1 MTLWQVRTRV
11 RDIPGKLAQLATALG
26 AVRGNV
32 VGIDVHG
39 CDLEHVHDD
48 LFVDVPEAI
57 EAGDL
62 AQVLAGTGGAGGT
75 DGSGGA
81 EPVRVRRA
89 RVQEL
94 VDGPSQALT
103 LAARL
108 VEDPAALPALLCRL
122 VGADSADLCG
132 QPPPDSPHHLTVG
145 WPGRRGFVVVRR
157 EWAPFTW
164 VERAR
169 VDRLVAVAAVVA
181 RDQAN
186 AGGRVVLTDGS
197 RLRIRLGG
205 PEDAGHVADLL
216 ARCSRSAREA
226 RFVADDGE
234 RLPVRWL
241 ERLAAP
247 PEGFSLLAFAESG
260 QLVGMAQCLP
270 QDPPHDRAG
279 APGGAHEVGLL
290 VEDGWQRRGIGTL
303 LVRGLARRALA
314 DGVTE
319 LVAVSTADRTGHAGP
334 ARSAGPGGPG
344 GTERLFARAGLPV
357 LTRYADGVWEARARL
372 RTGARGEPVSAADLN
387 SAVLR
392 GEAAV
397 RAWARST
404 AR

>member
-1 MTLWQVRTRV
+1 MWQVRTRV

-57 EAGDL
+57 DAGDL
-62 AQVLAGTGGAGGT
+62 ARALAST
-75 DGSGGA
+75 DGADRADNAGDTAGA

-108 VEDPAALPALLCRL
+108 VEDPAALPGLLCGL

-132 QPPPDSPHHLTVG
+132 HPPPDSPHHLTVG
-145 WPGRRGFVVVRR
+145 WPGRRGFVVVHR

-186 AGGRVVLTDGS
+186 AGDRVVLPDGS

-216 ARCSRSAREA
+216 TRCSRSAREA

-270 QDPPHDRAG
+270 QDAPQDRS
-279 APGGAHEVGLL
+279 GGAHEVGLL
-290 VEDGWQRRGIGTL
+290 VEDGWQRHGIGTL

-319 LVAVSTADRTGHAGP
+319 LVAVSTAAQAGR
-334 ARSAGPGGPG
+334 A

-357 LTRYADGVWEARARL
+357 LTKYADGVWEARARL
-372 RTGARGEPVSAADLN
+372 RTDARGEPVSAADLH

>member
-1 MTLWQVRTRV
+1 MRTRV

-48 LFVDVPEAI
+48 LFVDVPETVDA
-57 EAGDL
+57 DRL
-62 AQVLAGTGGAGGT
+62 AQVLAATGGSDDAA
-75 DGSGGA
+75 GA
-81 EPVRVRRA
+81 EPVRLRRA

-94 VDGPSQALT
+94 VDGPGQALT
-103 LAARL
+103 LAAWL
-108 VEDPAALPALLCRL
+108 VEDPAALPGLLCRL
-122 VGADSADLCG
+122 VGADSAELCG
-132 QPPPDSPHHLTVG
+132 QPPPDSPHLLAVG
-145 WPGRRGFVVVRR
+145 WPGRSGFVVVRR

-169 VDRLVAVAAVVA
+169 VDRLAAVAAALA
-181 RDQAN
+181 RRQAD
-186 AGGRVVLTDGS
+186 AGDRVVLADGS

-205 PEDAGHVADLL
+205 PEDAWHVADLL
-216 ARCSRSAREA
+216 ARCSRSSREA
-226 RFVADDGE
+226 RFVADEGE

-241 ERLAAP
+241 DRLAAP

-260 QLVGMAQCLP
+260 NLVGMAQCLP
-270 QDPPHDRAG
+270 QDPAGDR
-279 APGGAHEVGLL
+279 PGGAHEVGLL

-319 LVAVSTADRTGHAGP
+319 LVAVSTAAHV
-334 ARSAGPGGPG
+334 

-372 RTGARGEPVSAADLN
+372 RADAREEPVSAADLH

>member
-48 LFVDVPEAI
+48 LFVDVPETIDA
-57 EAGDL
+57 DRL
-62 AQVLAGTGGAGGT
+62 AQALAGADDADRTEGPDDAAA
-75 DGSGGA
+75 A

-89 RVQEL
+89 RAQDL
-94 VDGPSQALT
+94 VDGPSQALI

-108 VEDPAALPALLCRL
+108 VEDPAALPGLLCQL
-122 VGADSADLCG
+122 VGADGADLCG
-132 QPPPDSPHHLTVG
+132 QAPPESPHQLVVG
-145 WPGRRGFVVVRR
+145 WPGRPGFVVVRR
-157 EWAPFTW
+157 EWAPFTLA
-164 VERAR
+164 ERAR
-169 VDRLVAVAAVVA
+169 ADRLVAVAAAVA
-181 RDQAN
+181 RAQAN
-186 AGGRVVLTDGS
+186 AGDLVVLADGS
-197 RLRIRLGG
+197 RLRIRLGR

-241 ERLAAP
+241 DRLAAP
-247 PEGFSLLAFAESG
+247 PEGFTLLAFAESG
-260 QLVGMAQCLP
+260 DLVGMAQCIP
-270 QDPPHDRAG
+270 QDQPH
-279 APGGAHEVGLL
+279 AHEVGLL

-303 LVRGLARRALA
+303 LVRGLARRALT

-319 LVAVSTADRTGHAGP
+319 LVAISTAAQAGI
-334 ARSAGPGGPG
+334 G

-357 LTRYADGVWEARARL
+357 RTKYADGVWEARARL
-372 RTGARGEPVSAADLN
+372 RTDVRGGPVSPDDVH

-404 AR
+404 R

>member
-48 LFVDVPEAI
+48 LFVDVPETIGA
-57 EAGDL
+57 DRL
-62 AQVLAGTGGAGGT
+62 AQVLAGADGT
-75 DGSGGA
+75 DVMDGQGGPDSA
-81 EPVRVRRA
+81 EPVRLRRA
-89 RVQEL
+89 RAQEL

-108 VEDPAALPALLCRL
+108 VEDPAALPGLLCRL
-122 VGADSADLCG
+122 VGADSAEDAELCG
-132 QPPPDSPHHLTVG
+132 QPLPDSPHHLVVG
-145 WPGRRGFVVVRR
+145 RPGRRGHVIVHR

-164 VERAR
+164 IERAR
-169 VDRLVAVAAVVA
+169 VDRLVDVAAAMA
-181 RDQAN
+181 RRQAD
-186 AGGRVVLTDGS
+186 AVDRMVLPDGS

-234 RLPVRWL
+234 RLPARWL
-241 ERLAAP
+241 DRLAAP

-260 QLVGMAQCLP
+260 ELVGMAQCLP
-270 QDPPHDRAG
+270 QDQTLGRARV
-279 APGGAHEVGLL
+279 HEVGLL

-319 LVAVSTADRTGHAGP
+319 LVAVGTAAQTGRA
-334 ARSAGPGGPG
+334 

-372 RTGARGEPVSAADLN
+372 RSNDRDEPVSAGDLH